1 MTDALGRMAAI
12 LRKAPA
18 WKPDR
23 FVVQREKVCT
33 RCHRKKTL
41 EKFRFAGS
49 CCKQCAVELTRQ
61 HRKNRSKR
69 A

>member
-1 MTDALGRMAAI
+1 MTDALARMAAI
-12 LRKAPA
+12 LIETPK
-18 WKPDR
+18 WQPDR
-23 FVVQREKVCT
+23 FAVQREKVCT

-49 CCKQCAVELTRQ
+49 ICKMCATQLSQQ

-69 A
+69 